1 MLLEIGESKGRRA
14 YAQTKGN
21 LKSSRSHVIFRVN
34 VVDYKGVRSEYN
46 FVDLAGSESLGQSDP
61 LNSKQLVHYKK

>member
-21 LKSSRSHVIFRVN
+21 IRSSRSHVIFRVN
-34 VVDYKGVRSEYN
+34 VSDFKGIRSEYN
-46 FVDLAGSESLGQSDP
+46 FVDLAGSESLGQADE
-61 LNSKQLVHYKK
+61 LNNK